1 MGIVPQETMA
11 ETLTVKKIKQVGLI
25 NSYRF
30 GNLID
35 VSVAIG
41 SNDVEYILFTGKDYS
56 RSRYIQDKQAD
67 VVISNHGD
75 ELNRLKR
82 MVTRAIAWLE
92 RATKTN
98 TISNG
103 EFFGTIYTSMTSSRT
118 MSIITAAN
126 ENRAMA
132 CIRIAEMMDHEDRID
147 IRLTLNEM
155 QQFLDLLYKTDL
167 AFKEIR

>member
-56 RSRYIQDKQAD
+56 RSRYIQDKKAD
-67 VVISNHGD
+67 VVISNHDHG

-103 EFFGTIYTSMTSSRT
+103 EFLGTTISMTSSRT